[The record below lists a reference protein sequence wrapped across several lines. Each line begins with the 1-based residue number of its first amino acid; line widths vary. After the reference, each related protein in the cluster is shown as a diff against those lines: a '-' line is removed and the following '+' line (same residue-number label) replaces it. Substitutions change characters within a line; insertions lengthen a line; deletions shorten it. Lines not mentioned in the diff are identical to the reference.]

1 MRKTRLGCNMAEL
14 KLVECNVPDWQKRYD
29 EAVKETDAEKLIA
42 RICVAESELFLR
54 LQQMPYGP
62 THRDE
67 AMAIYDAVHALRLLR
82 CELYTRTK
90 QEELA
95 LLRRRSA

>member
-1 MRKTRLGCNMAEL
+1 MAEL
-14 KLVECNVPDWQKRYD
+14 KLVESNVAEWQKKYE
-29 EAVKETDAEKLIA
+29 EAIRETDAEKLIA
-42 RICVAESELFLR
+42 RICIAESALFLR

-82 CELYTRTK
+82 CELYARSK

>member
-1 MRKTRLGCNMAEL
+1 VAEL
-14 KLVECNVPDWQKRYD
+14 LLAEWQTAYQ
-29 EAVKETDAEKLIA
+29 EAMNETDAEKLIA
-42 RICVAESELFLR
+42 RICVAESALFLR

-67 AMAIYDAVHALRLLR
+67 AMAIYDAVHCLRLLR
-82 CELYTRTK
+82 CDLYARTK
-90 QEELA
+90 REELT

>member
-1 MRKTRLGCNMAEL
+1 MRETGSECKMAEL
-14 KLVECNVPDWQKRYD
+14 KLVESNVPDWQKRYE
-29 EAVKETDAEKLIA
+29 EAIKETDAGKLIA
-42 RICVAESELFLR
+42 RICVAESALFLR

-67 AMAIYDAVHALRLLR
+67 AMAIYDEVNALRLLR
-82 CELYTRTK
+82 CEMYARTK

>member
-1 MRKTRLGCNMAEL
+1 VAEL
-14 KLVECNVPDWQKRYD
+14 LLAEWQTTYQ
-29 EAVKETDAEKLIA
+29 EAMNETDAEKLIA
-42 RICVAESELFLR
+42 RICVAESALFLR

-67 AMAIYDAVHALRLLR
+67 AMAIYDAVHCLRLLR
-82 CELYTRTK
+82 CDLSARTK
-90 QEELA
+90 REELT

>member
-1 MRKTRLGCNMAEL
+1 MRKTRSGCNMAEL
-14 KLVECNVPDWQKRYD
+14 KLVESNMPDWQKKYE
-29 EAVKETDAEKLIA
+29 EAVKLIA

-67 AMAIYDAVHALRLLR
+67 AMAIYDAVHALRVLR
-82 CELYTRTK
+82 CELYARTK
-90 QEELA
+90 QKELA

>member
-1 MRKTRLGCNMAEL
+1 MAEL
-14 KLVECNVPDWQKRYD
+14 MLAEWQTTYQ
-29 EAVKETDAEKLIA
+29 EAINETDAEKLIA
-42 RICVAESELFLR
+42 RICVAESALFMR

-67 AMAIYDAVHALRLLR
+67 AMAIYDAVHSLRLLR
-82 CELYTRTK
+82 CELYARTK
-90 QEELA
+90 REELT